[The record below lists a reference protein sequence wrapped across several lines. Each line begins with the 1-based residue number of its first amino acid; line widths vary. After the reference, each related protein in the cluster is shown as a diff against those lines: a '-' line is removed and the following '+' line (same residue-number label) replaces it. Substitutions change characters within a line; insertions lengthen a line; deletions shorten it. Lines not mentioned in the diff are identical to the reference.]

1 MSRLTQAQQV
11 QHGQEQ
17 QAIAYFEGT
26 LEPLDD
32 PRRGQGKR
40 YPLRAV
46 IIATMYS

>member
-17 QAIAYFEGT
+17 LAIAYFEGT

-32 PRRGQGKR
+32 PRRGQGP
-40 YPLRAV
+40 PLRAV
-46 IIATMYS
+46 ISATTYS